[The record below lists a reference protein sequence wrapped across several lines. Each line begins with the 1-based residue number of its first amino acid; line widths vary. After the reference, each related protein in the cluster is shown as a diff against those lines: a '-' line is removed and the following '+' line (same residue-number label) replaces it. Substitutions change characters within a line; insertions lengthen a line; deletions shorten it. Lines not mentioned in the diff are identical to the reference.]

1 MRAPHPTSPASP
13 PVPASTTTQPLPLA
27 LRQKQGPAT
36 RIPTHD
42 DVEEELLDYG
52 DAKDLEEIDVDPAA
66 AIDGEDDTEMP
77 DLKSVQASTAP
88 AP

>member
-1 MRAPHPTSPASP
+1 MRVPHPTSPASP
-13 PVPASTTTQPLPLA
+13 PVSTSTTTQPLPP

-52 DAKDLEEIDVDPAA
+52 DAKDLEEIDVDSTA

-77 DLKSVQASTAP
+77 DLQSVQAPTAP